1 MFIYCGAMSRPTKEQ
16 KDLAAFGKRLGEIR
30 RQHGF
35 TQEALAEKI
44 GVTAHS
50 LALIEQGQ
58 RWPRLTTLHKIAK
71 GVGVTTDA
79 LLKGL
84 KQ

>member
-1 MFIYCGAMSRPTKEQ
+1 MKPAKEE
-16 KDLAAFGKRLGEIR
+16 KDLKSFGKKLAELR
-30 RQHGF
+30 RAHGF
-35 TQEALAEKI
+35 TQESLAEKAGI
-44 GVTAHS
+44 TAHS

-71 GVGVTTDA
+71 HIGVETYE
-79 LLKGL
+79 LIKGL

>member
-16 KDLAAFGKRLGEIR
+16 RDLAAFGKRLGEIR
-30 RQHGF
+30 RSHNF
-35 TQEALAEKI
+35 TQESLAEKV

-58 RWPRLTTLHKIAK
+58 RWPRLTTLHKVAK
-71 GVGVTTDA
+71 GLGVPTDE